1 MKTGEKIRNR
11 RIALNMTMEDLG
23 NAIGVQRSAINK
35 YEKGLIDIKSSTLQ
49 AIANA
54 LNISPVLLL
63 DDVEG
68 EDVEQFVTEAPKTIE
83 AKLLAQGV
91 DSMPQEQREQAL
103 AIMKTIFVEY
113 ADKFNKESDAND
125 T

>member
-91 DSMPQEQREQAL
+91 DSMPKEQREQAL
-103 AIMKTIFVEY
+103 NIMKAVFAQY
-113 ADKFNKESDAND
+113 ADYFNKEND
-125 T
+125 DEA

>member
-1 MKTGEKIRNR
+1 MTTGEKIRNR

-68 EDVEQFVTEAPKTIE
+68 EDVEQFVTEVPKTVE

-91 DSMPQEQREQAL
+91 DSMPKEQREQAL
-103 AIMKTIFVEY
+103 AIMKTIFVQY
-113 ADKFNKESDAND
+113 ADYFNKEND
-125 T
+125 DET

>member
-1 MKTGEKIRNR
+1 MKSGEKIKSR
-11 RIALNMTMEDLG
+11 RLELGMTMEDLG
-23 NAIGVQRSAINK
+23 RAIGVQRSAINK
-35 YEKGLIDIKSSTLQ
+35 YEKGLVDIKSKTLA

-68 EDVEQFVTEAPKTIE
+68 EDVEQYVNEIPQTVEARSL
-83 AKLLAQGV
+83 AKGI
-91 DSMPQEQREQAL
+91 DKMPPAQRE
-103 AIMKTIFVEY
+103 AIMNMMIGLYPGIFEKGT
-113 ADKFNKESDAND
+113 DEND